1 MMDGE
6 LQNKIQSVLS
16 DPESMQQLSE
26 LAKMLQGEAAEPAE
40 QQPGELPSMPDAAM
54 LMKLG
59 EMMQGASADDKNT
72 ALLRALRPHLSEYR
86 QQRVD
91 KAVRL
96 LRLWA
101 VFRTMQKNGMLSEL
115 L

>member
-1 MMDGE
+1 MDE
-6 LQNKIQSVLS
+6 NLQDKIQSVLS

-26 LAKMLQGEAAEPAE
+26 LASMLRSESPSQGEPP
-40 QQPGELPSMPDAAM
+40 PGELPAMPDAAM

-59 EMMQGASADDKNT
+59 QMMQGASADDKNT
-72 ALLRALRPHLSEYR
+72 ALLRALRPHLSEAR
-86 QQRVD
+86 QLRVD

-101 VFRTMQKNGMLSEL
+101 VFRTMQSSGMLQEL